1 VDFTQLDYAP
11 LALAFTH
18 VVLGVL
24 VLIVAKFVK
33 DWLSPYS
40 LDQELTSRDNPAF
53 GLAVAGYYA
62 GIVIIYLG
70 AAAAAPLPLE
80 AGTNGVL
87 VALGI
92 DLAWAVAG
100 ILALNGIRWL
110 MDILLVANTRNS
122 REVIE
127 QRNLAAGTL
136 ECCVYIGSALVL
148 AGAIRQPGGT
158 VVTAVVLFLLGLAAL
173 ILIARLYQ
181 RGSGYDVSAEIR
193 GGNLAAGAAFGLTL
207 IAFALLMMKAN
218 SGEFVGWGRSLS
230 YFLFDAIAGLVLL
243 WGLRWLTDLAFFPN
257 VRSKDE
263 IVRDRNVNVGLIEGV
278 LAVGIAAI
286 ILFLF

>member
-1 VDFTQLDYAP
+1 MNFTQSAYAP

-24 VLIVAKFVK
+24 VLIVAKLVK
-33 DWLSPYS
+33 EWLSPYS
-40 LDQELTSRDNPAF
+40 LDQELTSHDNPAF

-62 GIVIIYLG
+62 AVVIVYLG
-70 AAAAAPLPLE
+70 AAAISPLPLD
-80 AGTNGVL
+80 AGTQGVL

-110 MDILLVANTRNS
+110 MDLVLVAGTRNS

-127 QRNLAAGTL
+127 HRNLAAGFT
-136 ECCVYIGSALVL
+136 ECCTYIGSALVL

-158 VVTAVVLFLLGLAAL
+158 VLTAVVLFILGLGSL
-173 ILIARLYQ
+173 ILIGRLYQ
-181 RGSGYDVSAEIR
+181 RVTGYNVPAEIQK
-193 GGNLAAGAAFGLTL
+193 GNLAAGTAFGLTL
-207 IAFALLMMKAN
+207 IAFALLMMKAT
-218 SGEFVGWGRSLS
+218 SGDFIDWGSSLS
-230 YFLFDAIAGLVLL
+230 YFLFDAVAGLVLL
-243 WGLRWLTDLAFFPN
+243 RALRWVTDVALFPHA
-257 VRSKDE
+257 RSNDE

-278 LAVGIAAI
+278 LAVGIATI